1 MATERFLHMRL
12 SREDCAT
19 LDALVD
25 RVNREAGLRGKKLP
39 RVGKSRDY
47 HSQDYHSQSDVVRL
61 AIAEAL
67 LRRCEEQH
75 QAA

>member
-12 SREDCAT
+12 TREDCAL

-25 RVNREAGLRGKKLP
+25 RVNRDDAPRGA
-39 RVGKSRDY
+39 RYRHVGKPRD
-47 HSQDYHSQSDVVRL
+47 HHTRSDVVRL

-67 LRRCEEQH
+67 LRRCEERV
-75 QAA
+75 

>member
-12 SREDCAT
+12 SREDCAN
-19 LDALVD
+19 LDELVG
-25 RVNREAGLRGKKLP
+25 RVNRDEALGATGLSCIVKSP
-39 RVGKSRDY
+39 RR
-47 HSQDYHSQSDVVRL
+47 HHCQSDVVRL

-75 QAA
+75 

>member
-12 SREDCAT
+12 SPEDCAN

-25 RVNREAGLRGKKLP
+25 RVNRGGELKDDRRP
-39 RVGKSRDY
+39 HVGKPRQQY
-47 HSQDYHSQSDVVRL
+47 SQSDVVRQ

-67 LRRCEEQH
+67 LRRCEE
-75 QAA
+75 AGLTVWR

>member
-12 SREDCAT
+12 TREDCAT

-25 RVNREAGLRGKKLP
+25 RVNREAGLRGKKPP
-39 RVGKSRDY
+39 RIGKFRDY
-47 HSQDYHSQSDVVRL
+47 QSQSDVVRL

>member
-25 RVNREAGLRGKKLP
+25 RVNREEPEKGRLEYHLTPSP
-39 RVGKSRDY
+39 RT
-47 HSQDYHSQSDVVRL
+47 QSDVVRL

-67 LRRCEEQH
+67 LRRCEERV
-75 QAA
+75 

>member
-1 MATERFLHMRL
+1 MATERYLHMRL
-12 SREDCAT
+12 SREDCEN

-25 RVNREAGLRGKKLP
+25 RVNRDEALGGKGPSCIVRSP
-39 RVGKSRDY
+39 R
-47 HSQDYHSQSDVVRL
+47 HHCQSDVVRL

-75 QAA
+75 

>member
-12 SREDCAT
+12 SRQDCAN

-25 RVNREAGLRGKKLP
+25 RVNREEGEGGTSLNRMTARTQT
-39 RVGKSRDY
+39 R
-47 HSQDYHSQSDVVRL
+47 SDVVRL

-67 LRRCEEQH
+67 LRRFEGRV
-75 QAA
+75 

>member
-12 SREDCAT
+12 TQEDCAL

-25 RVNREAGLRGKKLP
+25 RVNRDDPTRGA
-39 RVGKSRDY
+39 RHRHVGKPRD
-47 HSQDYHSQSDVVRL
+47 HHTRSDVVRL

-67 LRRCEEQH
+67 LRRCEERV
-75 QAA
+75 

>member
-12 SREDCAT
+12 TREDCAA

-25 RVNREAGLRGKKLP
+25 RVNREESPPLKGRLECRMTPPP
-39 RVGKSRDY
+39 RT
-47 HSQDYHSQSDVVRL
+47 QSDVVRM

-67 LRRCEEQH
+67 LKRIGERM
-75 QAA
+75 

>member
-12 SREDCAT
+12 TREDCAT

-25 RVNREAGLRGKKLP
+25 RVNRDDAPEGKRHERQPHIGKP
-39 RVGKSRDY
+39 RD
-47 HSQDYHSQSDVVRL
+47 HHSQSDVVRL

-67 LRRCEEQH
+67 LRRCEECI
-75 QAA
+75 

>member
-19 LDALVD
+19 LDALMD
-25 RVNREAGLRGKKLP
+25 RVNREEPEKGRFEYRMTP
-39 RVGKSRDY
+39 PTRT
-47 HSQDYHSQSDVVRL
+47 QSDVVRL

-67 LRRCEEQH
+67 LRRCEERV
-75 QAA
+75 